1 MREGGG
7 AVPDE
12 LDQDYLR
19 RLAST
24 QPRNLPPELDL
35 FDEETSR
42 SGLRLNKAAYSLK
55 HPEQRE
61 LFERDERA
69 WMDQFGLTD
78 DERRLIAGRDWIELW
93 RRGMSIYTMIKLIG
107 VTGTPLVE
115 IGKQMRERG
124 TREMSAHAGSGAP
137 APGGPATTTSEEA

>member
-1 MREGGG
+1 MPDPHG
-7 AVPDE
+7 AGAAPHDE
-12 LDQDYLR
+12 LDADYRR

-55 HPEQRE
+55 HPEQRD
-61 LFERDERA
+61 LFARDEAA
-69 WMDQFGLTD
+69 WMAQFGLSD
-78 DERRLIAGRDWIELW
+78 DERRLIAERDWIELW

-124 TREMSAHAGSGAP
+124 TREMSAHTGSGAG
-137 APGGPATTTSEEA
+137 AATRSTEEA

>member
-1 MREGGG
+1 MATGSRH
-7 AVPDE
+7 PDDE
-12 LDQDYLR
+12 LSEDYLR
-19 RLAST
+19 RLAAT

-55 HPEQRE
+55 HEEQRD
-61 LFERDERA
+61 LFARDEDA
-69 WMDQFGLTD
+69 WMDQFGLAD
-78 DERRLIAGRDWIELW
+78 DERRLIRDRDWIELW

-115 IGKQMRERG
+115 IGKQMREQG
-124 TREMSAHAGSGAP
+124 TREMSAHAARPPVG
-137 APGGPATTTSEEA
+137 EEG

>member
-1 MREGGG
+1 ME
-7 AVPDE
+7 PTSE
-12 LDQDYLR
+12 LPAEYLR
-19 RLAST
+19 RLDAV

-35 FDEETSR
+35 FDEDTSR
-42 SGLRLNKAAYSLK
+42 RGFRLNKAAYSLK

-61 LFERDERA
+61 LFERDQEE
-69 WMDQFGLTD
+69 WMSQFDLSE
-78 DERRLIAGRDWIELW
+78 DERRLIRERDWIELW

-124 TREMSAHAGSGAP
+124 TREAG
-137 APGGPATTTSEEA
+137 